1 MQMLETI
8 LFCGWYCYVPGLFY
22 CAKFAHFAHLIF
34 LYQHF
39 KFHICRQKAGILH
52 GLLICISHL
61 HKMHDDYFKHTV
73 QRTCL
78 GGTYNKKIS
87 GARLSI
93 VRWHGSK
100 HETLIW
106 HLIEFLA
113 FYTRSRKGGGLGKKS
128 IPAKVWVRAEI
139 LQYICVTHTC
149 LNTRK

>member
-1 MQMLETI
+1 M
-8 LFCGWYCYVPGLFY
+8 PGLFY

-78 GGTYNKKIS
+78 GGTYNKKN
-87 GARLSI
+87 
-93 VRWHGSK
+93 
-100 HETLIW
+100 IW
-106 HLIEFLA
+106 GQVKYF
-113 FYTRSRKGGGLGKKS
+113 
-128 IPAKVWVRAEI
+128 
-139 LQYICVTHTC
+139 QVTWP
-149 LNTRK
+149 